1 MVDPGR
7 DSTPARSG
15 TVRKRGLPV
24 VIGCCVVLGGATAAS
39 AAVSGPKTGS
49 EGAISGRYQTI
60 RCDTAAWGGSRRAS
74 VVASPA
80 LAPGLLVFPAVG
92 GGFRSHENRSGI
104 ARYQLTKVISDSGW
118 IVSNEL
124 PTTAVRPTVATCAD
138 NAIRIS
144 SVPSRQSAPGGSSD
158 ARRLFQLA
166 IALAAVYVVF
176 LAAWFWATR
185 EHRSRVGSAARS

>member
-7 DSTPARSG
+7 DSTPARVG

-39 AAVSGPKTGS
+39 AAVSGPATGS

-60 RCDTAAWGGSRRAS
+60 ACDTAGRGGSARVQVGAGT
-74 VVASPA
+74 P
-80 LAPGLLVFPAVG
+80 LAPALLVFPAVG
-92 GGFRSHENRSGI
+92 GGLRSHESRSGI
-104 ARYQLTKVISDSGW
+104 TRYQLSKVISDNRW
-118 IVSNEL
+118 IVSNEI
-124 PTTAVRPTVATCAD
+124 PTTAVRSTVETCAD

-144 SVPSRQSAPGGSSD
+144 SVPSRESAPGGSSD

-185 EHRSRVGSAARS
+185 EHRSRVGSAARF